1 MKKIRRNKSGLF
13 FLLIVINSIILSIS
27 ASVYADTQYVSDKLI
42 ITMRTGMGGE
52 YKIIR
57 TLKTGTPVEVIE
69 ESDQYYKV
77 ETADGEEGWVLKR
90 YITTETPKTT
100 IISRLKGEIIKMKKG
115 IEEVKRERDAL
126 KKDLTTAKSIRE
138 KDMGELEGRMK
149 KKNEQAYNITK
160 QLQEMTNKYNKLVED
175 SGDVVGIV
183 GERDMLN
190 EKNAKLNADRND
202 LLKENKRL
210 SNRNNI
216 FWFLVGGGVFF
227 IGWIIG
233 KISRK
238 KRGYY

>member
-1 MKKIRRNKSGLF
+1 
-13 FLLIVINSIILSIS
+13 
-27 ASVYADTQYVSDKLI
+27 
-42 ITMRTGMGGE
+42 MGDE

-100 IISRLKGEIIKMKKG
+100 IISKLKGEIITMKKG
-115 IEEVKRERDAL
+115 IEKINRERDAI
-126 KKDLTTAKSIRE
+126 KKDLKSVNSTHKEVVR
-138 KDMGELEGRMK
+138 ELEESLK
-149 KKNEQAYNITK
+149 KKNDQTYNLNK

-175 SGDVVGIV
+175 SGNLVRIV
-183 GERDMLN
+183 GERNMLN
-190 EKNAKLNADRND
+190 EENARLSTDRND
-202 LLKENKRL
+202 LLKENERL

-216 FWFLVGGGVFF
+216 FWFLTGGGVFF
-227 IGWIIG
+227 MGWIVG